1 MAILNYT
8 TAIKAEKTVG
18 EIQGMLAAAGA
29 SAVLIEYGPGGV
41 LAALSFRINTVNG
54 QLSFRLPA
62 RYKGVYKRLQD
73 EGVPRR
79 LQTEEQA
86 ARVSWRIIKDWV
98 KAQLALVEAEQAE
111 LTEVFLPYL
120 QDPNTGDTVYQK
132 LKSDGFKKLT
142 HDPKQ

>member
-8 TAIKAEKTVG
+8 TTIKAEKTVG
-18 EIQGMLAAAGA
+18 EIQGILAAAGA
-29 SAVLIEYGPGGV
+29 GAVLTEYGPDGIV
-41 LAALSFRINTVNG
+41 AALSFRINTVNG

-86 ARVSWRIIKDWV
+86 AKVSWRIIKNWV
-98 KAQLALVEAEQAE
+98 KAQLAVVETEQAE

-120 QDPNTGDTVYQK
+120 QDPNTGDTIYQK
-132 LKSDGFKKLT
+132 LKSEGFKRLT
-142 HDPKQ
+142 HEPR